1 MFMAC
6 SRSDNLA
13 KRNQTHKF
21 TIVLLVAGYSV
32 ACGFRVPN
40 KIAFQDMLI
49 SRCRQYIPLD
59 DTISDI
65 LYILFIIH
73 VRIIIQI

>member
-40 KIAFQDMLI
+40 KIAFQDMLFRAVDSI
-49 SRCRQYIPLD
+49 YRWTTRSPIFYIFY
-59 DTISDI
+59 S
-65 LYILFIIH
+65 LFMYE
-73 VRIIIQI
+73 